1 MRSRNGSE
9 GRAGE
14 TRQVGLPRGG
24 GRRPPARGGEQRTTI
39 IRPLIGLS
47 GYAEPAAWGDWH
59 TDAIVLHRSYVDRI
73 VLAGGVPLL
82 LPPAGRGPAA
92 AAAVSAVA
100 GLVLTGGADI
110 DPARYRAAQDS
121 RTTGVQQ
128 ERDAWEA
135 YLLGAAL
142 AADIPVLGIC
152 RGAQLLNI
160 AHGGT
165 LYQHLPDQV
174 GHDGHRARPGKFADC
189 AVTMDPELPPGSL
202 LGSTAATRCSH
213 HQAVDELGAG
223 LVATAW
229 HADGTIEAVCAPER
243 RFVVGVQWHPEAG
256 DDLRLFQGLVSAA
269 QGGDRRAAGKASATA
284 DVRTRR

>member
-1 MRSRNGSE
+1 M
-9 GRAGE
+9 
-14 TRQVGLPRGG
+14 
-24 GRRPPARGGEQRTTI
+24 
-39 IRPLIGLS
+39 
-47 GYAEPAAWGDWH
+47 
-59 TDAIVLHRSYVDRI
+59 
-73 VLAGGVPLL
+73 LAGGVPLL
-82 LPPAGRGPAA
+82 LPPAGRVQAA

-128 ERDAWEA
+128 ERDAWEG

-142 AADIPVLGIC
+142 TADIPVLGIC

-174 GHDGHRARPGKFADC
+174 GHDGHRPTAGEFADTT
-189 AVTMDPELPPGSL
+189 VTLDPALLPGSL
-202 LGSTAATRCSH
+202 LGPTAATLCSH

-223 LVATAW
+223 LVATGW
-229 HADGTIEAVCAPER
+229 HSDGTIEAVCSPDR

-256 DDLRLFQGLVSAA
+256 DDLRLFQGLVEAA
-269 QGGDRRAAGKASATA
+269 QDGGDPATGRTRLLRRAETT
-284 DVRTRR
+284 DVRIGT